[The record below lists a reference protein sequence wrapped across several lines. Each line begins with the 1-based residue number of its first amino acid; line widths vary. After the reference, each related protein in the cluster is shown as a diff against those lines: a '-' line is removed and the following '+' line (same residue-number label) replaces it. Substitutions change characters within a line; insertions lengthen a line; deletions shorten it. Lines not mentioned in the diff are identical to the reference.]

1 MYVYRKVVRSLGK
14 YKKIF
19 EYYTKNGKK
28 IIDPEIIEY
37 IKSLKIPPNY
47 VNVEISLNKNAKLL
61 VTGYDVKGK
70 KQYIY
75 NPKFVAV
82 RSREKICNL
91 VDFGKKLPL
100 INSDILRLLNSPG
113 VFKEK
118 LIALIIRIIM
128 ECNFRIGNP
137 IGEEK
142 YNSYGVS
149 TMIKSHLEINGNKTK
164 IDFIGKRGVRNVC
177 HIKDKVTKKVLK
189 DIYDKTKHN
198 QNHLFAFKNEN
209 GQFVTI
215 GSKDA
220 NYFLKEYGNFTTKDF
235 RTWFANIHFIDAIH
249 DQGKIP
255 ETIKAR
261 KKATKNAIEESAKK
275 LHHTVAICKK
285 KYIVPEMVD
294 LYIQSPDTFKKIIL
308 DHYRKIKNQ
317 DRAENAFMN
326 YLTYYCKPNKKR

>member
-1 MYVYRKVVRSLGK
+1 MYVYRKVVKSLGK

-19 EYYTKNGKK
+19 AYYTKQGKK
-28 IIDPEIIEY
+28 VTDPEIIEY

-47 VNVEISLNKNAKLL
+47 VDVEINLNKNAKLL
-61 VTGYDVKGK
+61 ATGYDVKGK

-91 VDFGKKLPL
+91 IDFGQKLPL

-113 VFKEK
+113 IFKEK

-149 TMIKSHLEINGNKTK
+149 TMIKSHVNFNGNKVK
-164 IDFIGKRGVRNVC
+164 LDFVGKRGVRNVC
-177 HIKDKVTKKVLK
+177 LIQDKVTKKVLK
-189 DIYDKTKHN
+189 EIYDRAKHN
-198 QNHLFAFKNEN
+198 RNHLFIFRNEN
-209 GQFVTI
+209 RELVPI
-215 GSKDA
+215 GSTDV
-220 NYFLKEYGNFTTKDF
+220 NDFLKKYGNFTTKDF
-235 RTWFANIHFIDAIH
+235 RTWFANIHFIDAIQ
-249 DQGKIP
+249 DFTPIP
-255 ETIKAR
+255 DTIKAR
-261 KKATKNAIEESAKK
+261 KKATKNAIEEAAKK

-294 LYIQSPDTFKKIIL
+294 LYIQSPNTFKKIIL
-308 DHYRKIKNQ
+308 AHYRKTKDR
-317 DRAENAFMN
+317 DRAENAFMY
-326 YLTYYCKPNKKR
+326 YLAAYYCKKK